1 MGRRR
6 LNNATAAASCL
17 ELSSLHGGP
26 GSGAS
31 PGASVA
37 GSACSYP
44 PDGRDGDDDDA
55 VLDDF
60 ERRLDALFEKR
71 GTTRERALE
80 ALAVLMRVDVRD
92 DDCRQHSE
100 TITSRCLM
108 ALKRGSAVESSL
120 ASQLLG
126 LHVLTL
132 GQPDESLFESLRPEL
147 ERTAGGANGGG
158 GAVAAA
164 AVDALVLA
172 AFVLCEDELAGTR
185 PVMDRLRALW
195 KKGDPKARAA
205 AVRGWSFLLT
215 SLDAELSEAEAAA
228 SLAGLAAAL
237 QDRDLELRTAAGEAV
252 GVLRACC
259 SARVLQALEE
269 GDEEGEEDGE
279 EEHEEDGEEE
289 ARQQHLDAPAG
300 VGEHGPAAANG
311 NKASGGGAGAKGGV
325 RRQPPPHSSHQQ
337 QQVEDVLGRMW
348 DLASN
353 NGEKLRRSRRERAT
367 QRSTFRGLLASLSGD
382 DTPSVRIKLQHGDC
396 LELDGAAAVHRLA
409 FLRRFLAGG
418 FQAHLQHNALLHDVF
433 GFRPRAERPDRLS
446 ALEKRL
452 TRGSQSAGAKARS
465 ANRTWSRDAKASRM
479 MMEAY

>member
-1 MGRRR
+1 MGRRGR
-6 LNNATAAASCL
+6 LNNTTAAASCL
-17 ELSSLHGGP
+17 ELSSLHGAGP
-26 GSGAS
+26 GSVAS
-31 PGASVA
+31 GGP

-44 PDGRDGDDDDA
+44 PDRDRDGDDDDA

-60 ERRLDALFEKR
+60 ERRVDSLFEKR
-71 GTTRERALE
+71 GATRERALE
-80 ALAVLMRVDVRD
+80 ALAVMMRVDVRD
-92 DDCRQHSE
+92 ADCQQHSE
-100 TITSRCLM
+100 TITSRCLQ
-108 ALKRGSAVESSL
+108 ALRRGSAMESSL

-132 GQPDESLFESLRPEL
+132 GQPDESLFEALRPEL

-164 AVDALVLA
+164 AVDALVLS

-185 PVMDRLRALW
+185 PVMERLRAMW

-215 SLDAELSEAEAAA
+215 SLDGQLSEAEAAA
-228 SLAGLAAAL
+228 CLAGLAAAL
-237 QDRDLELRTAAGEAV
+237 QPEQRDHELRTAAGEAL

-269 GDEEGEEDGE
+269 GEEEEEEDGGGEEEEEEEDGE
-279 EEHEEDGEEE
+279 GEG
-289 ARQQHLDAPAG
+289 AHRQHLDAPAG
-300 VGEHGPAAANG
+300 VEEAGGHHGAANG
-311 NKASGGGAGAKGGV
+311 KAGRGGGRK
-325 RRQPPPHSSHQQ
+325 QQ
-337 QQVEDVLGRMW
+337 QHQHVEDVLGRMQE
-348 DLASN
+348 LASN
-353 NGEKLRRSRRERAT
+353 KGEKLRRSRRERAA
-367 QRSTFRGLLASLSGD
+367 QRSTFRGLLASLAGD
-382 DTPSVRIKLQHGDC
+382 DSPCCRVKLQHGDV
-396 LELDGAAAVHRLA
+396 LELEGVAAVHRLA

-433 GFRPRAERPDRLS
+433 GFRPRAERPDRLT